1 MPKPKR
7 KPEVDEA
14 IMDELLAQPGIAEFV
29 VNMTDEERAWYRDLL
44 VREGLYARY
53 VEERERK

>member
-1 MPKPKR
+1 
-7 KPEVDEA
+7 
-14 IMDELLAQPGIAEFV
+14 MDELLAQPGIAEFV